1 MKHEILFTRRKI
13 IWAIVP
19 GGSTAACTFITDM
32 PPFDIFFVTYFFLFV
47 WGFRNQQSSSS
58 FNFPFHLVCSYSYLA
73 PKLPLG
79 LAMTHL
85 TEMSCGRPT
94 TTELLLVTSKFRSQI
109 TYVVVV
115 LKVCLCLHGRWW
127 RNRSYHKMR
136 ILCRNKTQMMMNH
149 LEEMRIVYILNY
161 QFRGGLMFCNAWVFD
176 RLCNLLLSQCCSCVL
191 DVQRGCAR
199 RNIFVLPYF

>member
-1 MKHEILFTRRKI
+1 MKFCSQGGKLFEQLFLVEVLRLVHLLQTCLLSI
-13 IWAIVP
+13 
-19 GGSTAACTFITDM
+19 SFSLH
-32 PPFDIFFVTYFFLFV
+32 IFFCLCGVSGTNNRALVLTFH
-47 WGFRNQQSSSS
+47 
-58 FNFPFHLVCSYSYLA
+58 FHLVCSYSYLA